1 MSERNVA
8 DDWKLEETGETL
20 ERWKLQAAEQ
30 NAVAPWQLQD
40 PNRGENAWQPIDYN
54 RDRGGAGN
62 WILPSLVIL
71 SFVAVVA
78 YMAWI
83 GLTRLG
89 LLSPTAQATA
99 EPTAVAAIVTT
110 PAVAD
115 PVVGAS
121 DALTPTATTEPT
133 QAVAPTPIIEPTVTP
148 VPTVVQLIQQFVV
161 ITDTA
166 GVNARSEPNTT
177 SAVVQLLNAGQRF
190 LVAEESNGWLQ
201 IALAPNQIAW
211 VAADVVSRTSELVTL
226 DLANQRR
233 GEYGL
238 PPLAAP
244 STPSTTAGA
253 PVTGT
258 VPVTVATGLTNPLGI
273 ALSPPAPITATI
285 SITDGLNA
293 RSEPALDG
301 DVVTLLP
308 GGASYRVVSRSP
320 DSQWLQVRLTD
331 GTLAWVF
338 AQLVTIN
345 GDATT
350 LPLPGAQ
357 GAITTTLP
365 TTSTAILTPTVVAT
379 PATTST
385 VAAGAATATVSSLS
399 GARARPVPD
408 REIES
413 ADLYPFEA
421 VLPVVG
427 RSADNEWVQVELEP
441 GRLAWILVSAVQL
454 NVDLATLPVV
464 ATP

>member
-20 ERWKLQAAEQ
+20 DRWKLQAAEQ
-30 NAVAPWQLQD
+30 NAAAPWQLQD
-40 PNRGENAWQPIDYN
+40 PTHAENAWQPIDYN
-54 RDRGGAGN
+54 RDRSGAGN
-62 WILPSLVIL
+62 WILPSLVVL

-89 LLSPTAQATA
+89 LLAPTAQATV
-99 EPTAVAAIVTT
+99 EPTAVAAIVTA
-110 PAVAD
+110 PDASN
-115 PVVGAS
+115 PVVAAS
-121 DALTPTATTEPT
+121 DALTPTATAEPT
-133 QAVAPTPIIEPTVTP
+133 QAVVPTPIIEPTATSA
-148 VPTVVQLIQQFVV
+148 PTVVQLIQQFVV

-190 LVAEESNGWLQ
+190 LVAEESNDWLQ

-211 VAADVVSRTSELVTL
+211 VAANVVSRTSELVTL

-233 GEYGL
+233 SEFGL

-244 STPSTTAGA
+244 STPSTTVGV
-253 PVTGT
+253 PLTST
-258 VPVTVATGLTNPLGI
+258 VPITSAAGLTGSLGI
-273 ALSPPAPITATI
+273 AGPLLAPITATI

-320 DSQWLQVRLTD
+320 DGQWLQVRLTD

-338 AQLVTIN
+338 AQLVTIT
-345 GDATT
+345 GDVTT
-350 LPLPGAQ
+350 LPLPSAQ
-357 GAITTTLP
+357 GTITPTLTTT
-365 TTSTAILTPTVVAT
+365 TTAILTPTVAAT
-379 PATTST
+379 PTTSNT
-385 VAAGAATATVSSLS
+385 LAAGSATATVSSLS
-399 GARARPVPD
+399 GAKARSVPD
-408 REIES
+408 RTIDS
-413 ADLYPFEA
+413 DDLYPFEA

-441 GRLAWILVSAVQL
+441 GRLAWLLTSAIQL
-454 NVDLATLPVV
+454 SVDLATLPVI

>member
-30 NAVAPWQLQD
+30 NATAPWQLQD
-40 PNRGENAWQPIDYN
+40 PTRAENAWQPIDYN
-54 RDRGGAGN
+54 RERGGASN
-62 WILPSLVIL
+62 WLLPSLVIL

-89 LLSPTAQATA
+89 LLSPTTA
-99 EPTAVAAIVTT
+99 AVEPTAVAVIATT
-110 PAVAD
+110 PDVLT

-121 DALTPTATTEPT
+121 DALTPTATVEPT
-133 QAVAPTPIIEPTVTP
+133 QVVLPTPTIEPTPIPA
-148 VPTVVQLIQQFVV
+148 PTVVQMIQQFVV

-244 STPSTTAGA
+244 STPPAAVGTTL
-253 PVTGT
+253 TGT
-258 VPVTVATGLTNPLGI
+258 VPATSTTGLTGSVGVAVP
-273 ALSPPAPITATI
+273 PPAPITATI

-308 GGASYRVVSRSP
+308 GGASYPVVSRSP
-320 DSQWLQVRLTD
+320 DGQWLQVRLTD

-338 AQLVTIN
+338 AQLVTIT

-350 LPLPGAQ
+350 LPLPNAQ
-357 GAITTTLP
+357 NAVTTTLA

-379 PATTST
+379 PATTNT
-385 VAAGAATATVSSLS
+385 VAVGAATATVSSLS
-399 GARARPVPD
+399 GAKARPVPD
-408 REIES
+408 RALDS
-413 ADLYPFEA
+413 DDLYPFEA

-441 GRLAWILVSAVQL
+441 GRLAWMLVSAVQL
-454 NVDLATLPVV
+454 NVDLAILPVV